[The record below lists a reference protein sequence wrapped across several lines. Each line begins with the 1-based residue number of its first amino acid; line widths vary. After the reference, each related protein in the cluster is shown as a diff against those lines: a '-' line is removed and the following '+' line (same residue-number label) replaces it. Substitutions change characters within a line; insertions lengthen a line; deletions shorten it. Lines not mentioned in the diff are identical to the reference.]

1 MFKFLVFLLVIGVA
15 IAGVIYKE
23 KDYYP
28 HYEYV
33 QPVKVVTYPVQTVK
47 VVSVPQK
54 YVVSHDYSCDYD
66 C

>member
-1 MFKFLVFLLVIGVA
+1 MLKFTVFFLVIGMA
-15 IAGVIYKE
+15 AAGVIYQEKE
-23 KDYYP
+23 YP
-28 HYEYV
+28 KYEYV
-33 QPVKVVTYPVQTVK
+33 RPVKVVTYPVQTIK